1 MGSNVSSIHLT
12 GNVTSAP
19 YIVKKDAT
27 GTLVALRV
35 AVNHRYRTPEG
46 EWRDAEAM
54 FLDVQCWGQLGLNVL
69 SSTMKGTPVLVIGR
83 LIQSTWKVEDAKTGE
98 SQNRSVLKI
107 KASHV
112 GVDLN
117 TRRVDAFRATAG
129 REEAERDGAA
139 GAQAGADHNGADG
152 SAQPTGMSGVGSTGS
167 PQMPAEAED
176 NGAGENL
183 WDEVDRA
190 EGERELSSV

>member
-19 YIVKKDAT
+19 YIVKKDTT

-46 EWRDAEAM
+46 EWRDGEAM

-69 SSTMKGTPVLVIGR
+69 SSIIKGTPILVIGR

-98 SQNRSVLKI
+98 CQNRSVLKI

-129 REEAERDGAA
+129 REESERDAA
-139 GAQAGADHNGADG
+139 TGAQVGTEHNGAGGPARSTD
-152 SAQPTGMSGVGSTGS
+152 MSGAGATGS

-183 WDEVDRA
+183 WDEVDRG
-190 EGERELSSV
+190 EGERELSSI